1 MSMTPSAPDFTR
13 NVVCIFGLPFDA
25 VTMAQAVH
33 RVREAAGSRQALLLS
48 TANLNFVVA
57 ARSDPFFRHSVIH
70 SSLLLADGMPIVWIS
85 RLLALTVTERV
96 PGSGLFE
103 ALSRLDPRHP
113 TRIYF
118 FGGPDGV
125 AQRAAERINEQSA
138 GLRCIGYESPGLG
151 NVDSMSG
158 DEQIERINAADPD
171 FVVVALGAR
180 KGQAWIERNRLRMRT
195 GIVSHLGAVI
205 NFAAG
210 SVRRAPQAMQRL
222 GLEWLWRIKEEP
234 QLWRRYADDAA
245 VLARLMLTSVLPLY
259 LHGLAMRWT
268 PRPPGLQ
275 AHLGRQGGV
284 PYLTLSGSCD
294 AANADVLREV
304 LARVAALRSDVVV
317 DLGGVGYIDAQ
328 AMGLLLLL
336 YGFERDIGRSLRFTG
351 LRRELRQQFI
361 RHCTD
366 FLIDNEKP
374 AGAGLPAQAQAA

>member
-1 MSMTPSAPDFTR
+1 MSMLPLAPDFSR

-25 VTMAQAVH
+25 VTMAQAVS
-33 RVREAAGSRQALLLS
+33 RVRDATQARQALLLS

-57 ARSDPFFRHSVIH
+57 ARGDPFFRHSVIH

-103 ALSRLDPRHP
+103 ALARLDPKHP

-125 AQRAAERINEQSA
+125 AARAAERINAQDG
-138 GLRCIGYESPGLG
+138 GLRCIGYESPGQG
-151 NVDSMSG
+151 SVDSMSS
-158 DEQIERINAADPD
+158 EAQIERINAADPD

-210 SVRRAPQAMQRL
+210 SVKRAPQAMQRL

-234 QLWRRYADDAA
+234 QLWRRYANDAA
-245 VLARLMLTSVLPLY
+245 VLARLMLSSVLPLY
-259 LHGLAMRWT
+259 VHGLLMRWT
-268 PRPPGLQ
+268 YRPRTLQ
-275 AHLGRQGGV
+275 AHLGRQGAV
-284 PYLTLSGSCD
+284 PYLTLSGPCD
-294 AANADVLREV
+294 ASNAAVLREA
-304 LARVAALRSDVVV
+304 LTRAAALRSDLVI
-317 DLGGVGYIDAQ
+317 DVGDVAYIDAQ

-336 YGFERDIGRSLRFTG
+336 YGFERDIARSLRFTG
-351 LRRELRQQFI
+351 VSRELRLQFL
-361 RHCTD
+361 RHCTE
-366 FLIDNEKP
+366 FLIDNEMAVEP
-374 AGAGLPAQAQAA
+374 SLPPQAQAA